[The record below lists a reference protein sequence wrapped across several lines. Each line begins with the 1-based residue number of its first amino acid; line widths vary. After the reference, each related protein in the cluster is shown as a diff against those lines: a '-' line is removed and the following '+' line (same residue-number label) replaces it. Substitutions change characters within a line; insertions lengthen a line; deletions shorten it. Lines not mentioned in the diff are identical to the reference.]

1 MVPVLDAGQL
11 DNVAPGVVQD
21 NSNVITSRIAKD
33 GSFRIAW
40 W

>member
-1 MVPVLDAGQL
+1 L
-11 DNVAPGVVQD
+11 DNVDQSIVPD
-21 NSNVITSRIAKD
+21 NLDVITSSIVKD